1 MGNKSL
7 KSIFRRERV
16 LGILLACVVILPPE
30 YFGFR
35 LSTNLGIP
43 WVPKLAPII
52 ISQIIVLGIRIILLC
67 IGILM
72 LLKLINPYVNYSL
85 WVDKSSGVYLYSEA
99 ASMIKRISWRQ
110 VFGIVVS
117 CFMIGYG
124 FYGLMIIFGLLLRL
138 ILKGFQYLR

>member
-1 MGNKSL
+1 
-7 KSIFRRERV
+7 
-16 LGILLACVVILPPE
+16 
-30 YFGFR
+30 
-35 LSTNLGIP
+35 
-43 WVPKLAPII
+43 
-52 ISQIIVLGIRIILLC
+52 
-67 IGILM
+67 M